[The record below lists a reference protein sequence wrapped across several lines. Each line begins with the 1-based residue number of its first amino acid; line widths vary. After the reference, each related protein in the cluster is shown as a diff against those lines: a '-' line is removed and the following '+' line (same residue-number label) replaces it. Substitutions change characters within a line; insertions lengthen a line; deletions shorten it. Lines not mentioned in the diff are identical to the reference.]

1 MSNMNRTY
9 RLVWN
14 SSQRHHVA
22 APGTARG
29 CSQRGAGSGL
39 VLAAAVV
46 ASLGTSAHA
55 APAGG
60 SVSAGS
66 GSIATQ
72 GSATM
77 VTQSSQNLAINWN
90 SFGIAQG
97 ESVTFV
103 QPNASAI
110 ALNRVLG
117 SDASQIYG
125 RLSANGRVFL
135 LNPNGIL
142 FGKTAQVSVGG
153 LVATTLGLSDADFL
167 AGKRTFAGGG
177 GAVVNQGEMTAPAG
191 YIAFLGARASNQ
203 GSVQAQLGTVVLAA
217 GRQVTLDFAG
227 DKLLSVQVDRGALN
241 ALAENRQLIRAD
253 GGTVVLSARAAD
265 ALVTAVV
272 NNTGVIQARTLH
284 EQAGV
289 IRLMGDM
296 QSGEV
301 RMHGTLDAS
310 APSGGNGGFVETSA
324 AQVKVGDDARVTT
337 RAPHGRTGT
346 WLIDPQE
353 YLVAASGGDI
363 TGAALSSNLA
373 TTDVSL
379 QSSAGAAV
387 GSGNVNVNDAVSWSA
402 NTRLTLTASN
412 NVNINAPVTASGAGA
427 GITISP
433 NTANGAEAASGTGS
447 FNLGPGGVI
456 NLPHVSPDSTTSL
469 VIAGSGYTVINSL
482 GTAGDSSGT
491 TLQGLNAMEFD
502 LVGTPHRVTRGGHF
516 ALGSNI
522 DASATGGWNGGAGFA
537 PPDLVGVLDGLGH
550 TISGLVIHR
559 PTEDSVGL
567 TSAMVGS
574 IRNVGL
580 VNVSVVGNGTVGG
593 LVGVLDYGSSIT
605 NSYTTGGV
613 ASNLGVVGGL
623 AGGANDGSLIS
634 SSYSTSSVQT
644 PGGAAGGLVGTCRC
658 TIVNSYATGNVT
670 GSGGSGG
677 LVGFLQG
684 GSVVRTSYATGSVS
698 ASADGTNGGLAG
710 VAGGAA
716 FDKAFWNT
724 QTSGTSVAVGSDA
737 GGNFGSPIG
746 LTTAQLLQQGSF
758 TGWDFAD
765 TWIIYNGATN
775 PLLRSFMTPLT
786 VTAHAAVK
794 TYDGLAYAGGN
805 GVSYSSAPSA
815 NLLGA
820 VSYGGNSQG
829 AVDAG
834 LYTLVP
840 GGLYSNQQGYIISY
854 APGTLTTHPAALTVT
869 ASDASKT
876 YGQTA
881 SLISFGSSGLQN
893 GETIG
898 SVTLASLGAT
908 AAANAGTYPI
918 LPGAASG
925 GSFNPANYTIAYAP
939 GTLTVDPA
947 TLVLTADPA
956 TRTYGAANPVLSGQV
971 SGFVNADTLA
981 SATSGALSFSTSASP
996 TSSVGNYAI
1005 IGTGLSANHGN
1016 YVFVQA
1022 PANANALSITPAT
1035 PAAAASD
1042 ASKVYG
1048 QGGTLSAEEEA
1059 MRKLRAAA
1067 KGLSLNIVNGGMSLP
1082 HGLSPAPAVPSATR

>member
-14 SSQRHHVA
+14 SSQRRHVA

-29 CSQRGAGSGL
+29 CFQRGADSGL

-72 GSATM
+72 GSATT
-77 VTQSSQNLAINWN
+77 VTQSSQNLPINWN

-284 EQAGV
+284 KQAGV

-379 QSSAGAAV
+379 QSSAGAALDRAT
-387 GSGNVNVNDAVSWSA
+387 S
-402 NTRLTLTASN
+402 T
-412 NVNINAPVTASGAGA
+412 
-427 GITISP
+427 
-433 NTANGAEAASGTGS
+433 
-447 FNLGPGGVI
+447 
-456 NLPHVSPDSTTSL
+456 STTPS
-469 VIAGSGYTVINSL
+469 AGV
-482 GTAGDSSGT
+482 
-491 TLQGLNAMEFD
+491 
-502 LVGTPHRVTRGGHF
+502 PTRG
-516 ALGSNI
+516 
-522 DASATGGWNGGAGFA
+522 
-537 PPDLVGVLDGLGH
+537 
-550 TISGLVIHR
+550 
-559 PTEDSVGL
+559 
-567 TSAMVGS
+567 
-574 IRNVGL
+574 
-580 VNVSVVGNGTVGG
+580 
-593 LVGVLDYGSSIT
+593 
-605 NSYTTGGV
+605 
-613 ASNLGVVGGL
+613 
-623 AGGANDGSLIS
+623 
-634 SSYSTSSVQT
+634 
-644 PGGAAGGLVGTCRC
+644 
-658 TIVNSYATGNVT
+658 
-670 GSGGSGG
+670 
-677 LVGFLQG
+677 
-684 GSVVRTSYATGSVS
+684 
-698 ASADGTNGGLAG
+698 
-710 VAGGAA
+710 
-716 FDKAFWNT
+716 
-724 QTSGTSVAVGSDA
+724 
-737 GGNFGSPIG
+737 
-746 LTTAQLLQQGSF
+746 
-758 TGWDFAD
+758 
-765 TWIIYNGATN
+765 
-775 PLLRSFMTPLT
+775 
-786 VTAHAAVK
+786 
-794 TYDGLAYAGGN
+794 
-805 GVSYSSAPSA
+805 
-815 NLLGA
+815 
-820 VSYGGNSQG
+820 
-829 AVDAG
+829 
-834 LYTLVP
+834 
-840 GGLYSNQQGYIISY
+840 
-854 APGTLTTHPAALTVT
+854 
-869 ASDASKT
+869 
-876 YGQTA
+876 
-881 SLISFGSSGLQN
+881 
-893 GETIG
+893 
-898 SVTLASLGAT
+898 
-908 AAANAGTYPI
+908 
-918 LPGAASG
+918 
-925 GSFNPANYTIAYAP
+925 
-939 GTLTVDPA
+939 
-947 TLVLTADPA
+947 
-956 TRTYGAANPVLSGQV
+956 
-971 SGFVNADTLA
+971 
-981 SATSGALSFSTSASP
+981 
-996 TSSVGNYAI
+996 
-1005 IGTGLSANHGN
+1005 
-1016 YVFVQA
+1016 
-1022 PANANALSITPAT
+1022 
-1035 PAAAASD
+1035 
-1042 ASKVYG
+1042 
-1048 QGGTLSAEEEA
+1048 
-1059 MRKLRAAA
+1059 
-1067 KGLSLNIVNGGMSLP
+1067 
-1082 HGLSPAPAVPSATR
+1082 